1 MKLTIQP
8 TDDPIADYITFL
20 DDNDFKN
27 NQCVTKD
34 RIEKQLPLYTKAMNT
49 LLMYPD
55 IFADIMTPKDSKFSL
70 FFEQRMVLRQMQRKR
85 QFYGTFTRG
94 FSKSFLA
101 NLAMYQRCMF
111 VPNYHGFAV
120 AGTKKQIAAIAKE
133 KVIDDLWVRFPLL
146 RNEMKKFRV
155 AGKMKQ
161 AYKDG
166 GDHVEFDFTNGS
178 IFDVIGGAIRGGR
191 RNGGIFDEVILLDG
205 EYINE
210 SVIPLLNTIR
220 YNKFGEVNPN
230 EPQGS
235 KIFITSAGY
244 VGTYAYEKLVETLC
258 FSIIDP
264 KKYAVMGGSY
274 KVLIMHGR
282 LVEETMREILS
293 SPSFKADSADREYR
307 SIWSHELSGA
317 AFSKD
322 TISKLRKVKRAEY
335 AARKDALE
343 MGHKYVIG
351 VDVSKDGA
359 AETVVIVCRLS
370 FGDYSCNY
378 REVNTFVIAS
388 TDFSVQANILK
399 QTAIKYKAS
408 LLIYDANGVGAGL
421 RDWLNKPSRTKDG
434 MPLEGLGIIN
444 PPPSAEKTVIK
455 YNNPKQNIVYEIK
468 SGGNVASQIHSTL
481 MSKISSGS
489 IKFLV
494 SSAAALQM
502 LETQKKFVEAS
513 TQKKDRIMRP
523 YRFTDQLEVEFKNL
537 DIKDTSDA
545 LKQNI
550 IIERRNKNIQKD
562 FFSACEYVV
571 YGAMQVIEL
580 PYYKKLMKQQR
591 YKVPSF
597 VSGTT
602 IKKRR
607 NNNSLSSRRRNFSRR
622 GR

>member
-8 TDDPIADYITFL
+8 SNDPIADYIAFL
-20 DDNDFKN
+20 GDGDVENSRSI
-27 NQCVTKD
+27 TKD
-34 RIEKQLPLYTKAMNT
+34 HIKENLDFYTKAMNT

-111 VPNYHGFAV
+111 IPHYHGFAV
-120 AGTKKQIAAIAKE
+120 AGTKRQVAAIAKE
-133 KVIDDLWVRFPLL
+133 KVIDDLWIRFPLL

-155 AGKMKQ
+155 AGKIRT

-178 IFDVIGGAIRGGR
+178 VFDVIGGAIRGGR
-191 RNGGIFDEVILLDG
+191 RNGGIFDEVIVLDG

-244 VGTYAYEKLVETLC
+244 AGTYAYEKLVETLC
-258 FSIIDP
+258 FSLIDP
-264 KKYAVMGGSY
+264 KRYAVMGGSY

-307 SIWSHELSGA
+307 SIWSHELAGA
-317 AFSKD
+317 AFSAD
-322 TISKLRKVKRAEY
+322 AIANLRTVKRAEY
-335 AARKDALE
+335 SARKDVLDK
-343 MGHKYVIG
+343 GDQYVIG
-351 VDVSKDGA
+351 VDVAKDGA
-359 AETVVIVCRLS
+359 AETVVVIFRVS
-370 FGDYSCNY
+370 FGEYSCNY
-378 REVNTFVIAS
+378 RQVNTFVIDS

-399 QTAIKYKAS
+399 QTAMKYKS
-408 LLIYDANGVGAGL
+408 RLLIYDANGVGSGL
-421 RDWLNKPSRTKDG
+421 RDWLNKPTHTSDG
-434 MPLEGLGIIN
+434 MPLWGLGIIN
-444 PPPSAEKTVIK
+444 PPKSAENTVIK
-455 YNNPKQNIVYEIK
+455 YRNPMQNIVYEIK
-468 SGGNVASQIHSTL
+468 SGQTASDIHAAL
-481 MSKISSGS
+481 MGKMSNGS
-489 IKFLV
+489 VKFLI
-494 SSAAALQM
+494 SGGAALQY
-502 LETQKKFVEAS
+502 LENKKEFVTAS
-513 TQKKDRIMRP
+513 TRKKDRIMRP

-537 DIKDTSDA
+537 DIKDTTDA
-545 LKQNI
+545 VSQKI
-550 IIERRNKNIQKD
+550 FIERRNKNIQKD
-562 FFSACEYVV
+562 FFSATEYAI
-571 YGAMQVIEL
+571 YGAMQQIEL
-580 PYYKKLMKQQR
+580 PYYKKLSKRNQNGI
-591 YKVPSF
+591 PAF
-597 VSGTT
+597 VSERKAKRRGTT
-602 IKKRR
+602 
-607 NNNSLSSRRRNFSRR
+607 SLNSRRRKSLRR
-622 GR
+622 